1 TVLLEFDL
9 RKPRITKDL
18 GLVAQ
23 NGLSSYLSGK
33 ATLDEIL
40 MQVPGHDEN
49 LQLIPAGFLPPNP
62 AELISG
68 PYMEQLIKE
77 LQERFDNI
85 IIDTPPFSLV
95 TDASLLQRYADVS
108 LVILRQD
115 YTQKT
120 VFQDLKQIDSSVTLK
135 KPTYVVVNGVGKSKR
150 YQSYKYD
157 TKGYYSEEE

>member
-1 TVLLEFDL
+1 
-9 RKPRITKDL
+9 
-18 GLVAQ
+18 
-23 NGLSSYLSGK
+23 
-33 ATLDEIL
+33 
-40 MQVPGHDEN
+40 
-49 LQLIPAGFLPPNP
+49 
-62 AELISG
+62 
-68 PYMEQLIKE
+68 MEQLIKE